1 MTAPTLPDR
10 DARPGGRW
18 SSPDLLDEVLRLA
31 LVERAVA
38 HVTAGWIAKIPELD
52 NKLAVARTLEGSIER
67 ASALRQQALVL
78 LERDE
83 AGLVTSPVCIDPLQ
97 VLDERDDPSAVVE
110 GILVGAPSF
119 LLERYRDLASRL
131 DPLYDARLLRIVRSA
146 VDALAFDDE
155 AEDGQDRQGHGAS
168 LRTALN
174 AAWSDDGG
182 EILPL
187 DEALWRPL
195 DRVHV
200 PARPAGRPRP
210 EPGQRLLRT
219 VSRLDPVD
227 LAGELNENVLAEL
240 CAMELLSRSSYEHPE
255 MPWSF
260 HLAMARHAADEERH
274 ASIFRRML
282 AENGFDEG
290 NMPQHGANYEY
301 AYEFPE
307 CEVGGP
313 HELVWRLLVMCTVLE
328 ALAIDKLP
336 LEIGSRDWLGQFEF
350 ARALDY
356 IATDE
361 MLHTENGLRWVRT
374 LCKEQQL
381 DPILERELVH
391 GRFFGRQEKVR
402 ADYLAA
408 DPERAA
414 WEIEIMVG
422 PDPDGV
428 PFGSRTEV
436 DRRLRAS
443 FTEFECEQA
452 ERWGYNIRVQPAPV
466 DASSGT

>member
-1 MTAPTLPDR
+1 MTSSTLPDR
-10 DARPGGRW
+10 DERPGGRW
-18 SSPDLLDEVLRLA
+18 STPGLLDELLCLA

-38 HVTAGWIAKIPELD
+38 HITAGWIVKIPDLGE
-52 NKLAVARTLEGSIER
+52 KLALARSLEGSMER
-67 ASALRQQALVL
+67 ATALRHQALAL

-83 AGLVTSPVCIDPLQ
+83 DGLVVSASCVEPLR
-97 VLDERDDPSAVVE
+97 VLDECGAAGAVVD
-110 GILVGAPSF
+110 GILVGARAF
-119 LLERYRDLASRL
+119 LSARYRDLAARL
-131 DPLYDARLLRIVRSA
+131 DPLYDARLLHIVRSA
-146 VDALAFDDE
+146 IDALAAADE
-155 AEDGQDRQGHGAS
+155 PGHVPGGHGS
-168 LRTALN
+168 SDALFV
-174 AAWSDDGG
+174 ALERAWSDHGG
-182 EILPL
+182 DVVPI
-187 DEALWRPL
+187 DEALWIPVG
-195 DRVHV
+195 RVPV

-210 EPGQRLLRT
+210 QAGQRTHLRA

-227 LAGELNENVLAEL
+227 LAGELNDNVMAEL

-274 ASIFRRML
+274 ASIFRRL
-282 AENGFDEG
+282 LVENGFDEST
-290 NMPQHGANYEY
+290 MTQHGANYEY

-307 CEVGGP
+307 CKVGGP
-313 HELVWRLLVMCTVLE
+313 HELVWRLLVMCSLLE

-336 LEIGSRDWLGQFEF
+336 LEIGTRDWLGQHEF

-361 MLHTENGLRWVRT
+361 IFHTENGLRWVRI
-374 LCKEQQL
+374 LCEEHQL
-381 DPILERELVH
+381 DPVLEREFVH

-402 ADYLAA
+402 AVYLAA

-414 WEIEIMVG
+414 REIEIMVG

-452 ERWGYNIRVQPAPV
+452 ERWGYNIPSREISAI
-466 DASSGT
+466 S